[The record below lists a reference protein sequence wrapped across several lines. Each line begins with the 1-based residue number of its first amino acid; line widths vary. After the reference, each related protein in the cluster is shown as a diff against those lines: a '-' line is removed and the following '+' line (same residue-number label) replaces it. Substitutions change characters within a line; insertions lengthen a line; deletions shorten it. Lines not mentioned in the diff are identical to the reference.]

1 MKNKYK
7 ELSII
12 KFAIN
17 LCIFETTCSDRHS
30 LFFKCKRLK
39 KAKKIFNVW
48 FFNNAINVQLT
59 QGREIH
65 KMSYTK
71 GLAAC

>member
-17 LCIFETTCSDRHS
+17 FCIFESMCSDRHS

-39 KAKKIFNVW
+39 KAK
-48 FFNNAINVQLT
+48 
-59 QGREIH
+59 
-65 KMSYTK
+65 
-71 GLAAC
+71 